1 MRRQIV
7 CYVIMVTLTRH
18 FPYNAHDECVV
29 WMVVAFFMRL
39 LFTVWYP
46 LFTVLMLYAYII
58 WCNMVYGCIHEDFTH
73 VWDIFQSLYLYQWP
87 TIQCCCIMGW
97 INLEAYKKLTTER
110 PKNIYLQS
118 NIVKIKH
125 ISNIWW
131 TTIKRGQIGQ
141 QQMTQIWRA

>member
-29 WMVVAFFMRL
+29 WMVVAFFIFCL
-39 LFTVWYP
+39 QYGIHCSLFWCYMPISYGVTWCMDA
-46 LFTVLMLYAYII
+46 FTKTLPMFETYFKV
-58 WCNMVYGCIHEDFTH
+58 CTC
-73 VWDIFQSLYLYQWP
+73 YQWP

-125 ISNIWW
+125 ISNICR

-141 QQMTQIWRA
+141 RQMRQIWRA